1 MERILEKIDEG
12 EKVPYQVSSI
22 LFKHGL
28 VKFSGANVSLTR
40 KGKIMLIDA
49 LAKREIEEEL
59 RELRPTGC
67 LIEIKRLIRKIKK
80 TVTRN

>member
-12 EKVPYQVSSI
+12 EKVPYQVSNI

-28 VKFSGANVSLTR
+28 VKFNGGNVSLTR

-49 LAKREIEEEL
+49 LAKKKIELEL

-67 LIEIKRLIRKIKK
+67 LNEIKRLVRKLK
-80 TVTRN
+80 N